1 MHRHLKIYIKS
12 HIYKK
17 IYKESLQNTDDYLE
31 LKNKPLELFL
41 IAEKYYAD
49 HIQYFG
55 GFCGYLGKTGKN

>member
-17 IYKESLQNTDDYLE
+17 KYKESLQNTDDYLE

-41 IAEKYYAD
+41 IAENTMQTTFN
-49 HIQYFG
+49 I
-55 GFCGYLGKTGKN
+55 LGAFVAT